1 MTTRVAGKRTAF
13 RVSLMFFLMATPA
26 FAYVDPNTTGLITQS
41 LTPLFVLGAT
51 VMVFF
56 RDKAKMAL
64 QWLSRCFTR
73 RTNDVTE

>member
-1 MTTRVAGKRTAF
+1 MTIKVAGKRTAF
-13 RVSLMFFLMATPA
+13 RVSLMLVLIATPA

-64 QWLSRCFTR
+64 QWLGRCFNR
-73 RTNDVTE
+73 RTNDAAE

>member
-1 MTTRVAGKRTAF
+1 MITKVAGKRMAF
-13 RVSLMFFLMATPA
+13 RALAIFVLIATPA

-64 QWLSRCFTR
+64 QWLGRCFTR
-73 RTNDVTE
+73 RTNDATE